1 MTTPKPSPGR
11 IAVVGTGIR
20 PSRQLTPE
28 ARMEIDQADVLFHL
42 LAEPTSRDW
51 IDSIHSD
58 ARSLHHHYSP
68 GKDRAFIYEAMVEEV
83 LAEVRSGRRVCLTF
97 YGHPG
102 VFVTPSHEV
111 IRRARAEGYEAMML
125 PGISA
130 ADCLFADLGID
141 PGDGWQGYEATD
153 FVFGRDCVDT
163 TAHLVLW
170 QVGVTGEH
178 RAAGEPTPA
187 GLAAIKEKLVDLY
200 GADYEAV
207 VYEASPYPIGHAQI
221 MHVPLGDLGK
231 EMLTTSSTLFVPARR
246 RPSVSRAT
254 LESVGFVTD

>member
-1 MTTPKPSPGR
+1 MTSDPRRGR
-11 IAVVGTGIR
+11 LVVVGTGIR

-51 IDSIHSD
+51 IDSMHRD

-68 GKDRAFIYEAMVEEV
+68 GKDRALIYEAMAEEV
-83 LAEVRSGRRVCLTF
+83 LAEVRSGRRVCLAF

-111 IRRARAEGYEAMML
+111 IRRARAEGHEATML

-130 ADCLFADLGID
+130 ADCLFADLGVD

-153 FVFGRDCVDT
+153 FVVSRERVDT

-170 QVGVTGEH
+170 QIGVTGER

-187 GLAAIKEKLVDLY
+187 GLAAIKAKLIDLY
-200 GADYEAV
+200 GAEYEAI

-221 MHVPLGDLGK
+221 MHVPVGDLAK

-246 RPSVSRAT
+246 RGHVSRAS
-254 LESVGFVTD
+254 LESVGFVTE